1 VHIECRHLRA
11 GNDMG
16 SYTTEKK
23 LIIAAIVTIV
33 ILAPSIYYIAT
44 SPTEPLAGVKVA
56 VYDDRGTTLA
66 SQTALENMF
75 RWMGADVTV
84 ISSEDVESGALAS
97 YDIFVAPGGCWCD
110 GRCEIL
116 DDYEIVRQFV
126 LQGGSYFGIG
136 GGASYAT
143 GFRLG
148 LFQGIIWSGCNGS
161 GNWLL
166 EMDVN
171 RESTGPDLSD
181 EPDSYTIFYESSGYF
196 EAEGTTDIIP
206 ICTYT
211 DTGLPSMIAFKYGNG
226 TVFLSSPHPE
236 YEEGNM
242 NDGTDLWDTFSDSDS
257 EWGLMLKICEWLLEE
272 SPP

>member
-1 VHIECRHLRA
+1 
-11 GNDMG
+11 MS
-16 SYTTEKK
+16 SYTIEKK
-23 LIIAAIVTIV
+23 SIIAAIVIV
-33 ILAPSIYYIAT
+33 VVLASSILYIAS
-44 SPTEPLAGVKVA
+44 SPSKPLAGVNVA
-56 VYDDRGTTLA
+56 IYDDRGTFA
-66 SQTALENMF
+66 ESQFALESMF
-75 RWMGADVTV
+75 RWMGANVTV
-84 ISSEDVESGALAS
+84 ISSNDVESGALDS
-97 YDIFVAPGGCWCD
+97 YDFFVAPGGCWCD
-110 GRCEIL
+110 DRCEIL
-116 DDYEIVRQFV
+116 DDYEIIRQFV

-143 GFRLG
+143 EFRLG
-148 LFQGIIWSGCNGS
+148 LFQGIIWSDCNGT

-181 EPDSYTIFYESSGYF
+181 EPDSYIIFYESSGYF
-196 EAEGTTDIIP
+196 DAVNMTGIIP

-242 NDGTDLWDTFSDSDS
+242 NDGTDFWDREPDPDS
-257 EWGLMLKICEWLLEE
+257 EWGLMLKICQWLLDE
-272 SPP
+272 SP